1 MAQTDVLLSRLQQEA
16 DERNAF
22 IDGLAAD
29 AEKGGRDLNET
40 EMGLITRARERL
52 AEVHRQIEP
61 LRETARVQSD
71 SREMHASIAADN
83 ARRQQLD
90 DARRTGKLPQG
101 DVETMYR
108 SAGAYAIE
116 AWRAAL
122 GDEDAKVR
130 LGVFQR
136 AAAHQTTADNLGI
149 IPEPV
154 VGGVLNYIDAAR
166 PIVSALGPQAVPG
179 GRFTRPRVTQHTN
192 VGAQASEKTELTSQK
207 MLITEIQVL
216 MATYGGYVNVSRQNM
231 DWSSPNIMDVVINDL
246 AAQYAI
252 ETETATATTLT
263 TNGTTGPVLPATPTN
278 ADVSAALWTAAASA
292 YSAMQGQGR
301 LILAVSPDMLG
312 LVGPLFAPIN
322 PTNAQSSGFSAGQF
336 GSGAMGAIS
345 GITVIMSAQ
354 LPAGSM
360 IVVSSAAVEV
370 YEQRIGSLQVTEP
383 SVLGVQVAYA
393 GYFAPVVI
401 ESGGIIEITKTP

>member
-1 MAQTDVLLSRLQQEA
+1 MASTDVLLTRLQQEA

-29 AEKGGRDLNET
+29 AERGGRDLNET

-52 AEVHRQIEP
+52 SEVQRQMAP
-61 LRETARVQSD
+61 LADAARVQGE
-71 SREMHASIAADN
+71 SREMHAAIAAD
-83 ARRQQLD
+83 AGRRQQLD
-90 DARRTGKLPQG
+90 DARRTGRLPDG
-101 DVETMYR
+101 DVATMYR

-116 AWRAAL
+116 TWRAAL
-122 GDEDAKVR
+122 GDEDAKTR
-130 LGVFQR
+130 LGVFRR

-149 IPEPV
+149 IPEPI

-166 PIVSALGPQAVPG
+166 PVVSALGPQPVPG
-179 GRFTRPRVTQHTN
+179 GRFTRPRVTQHTD
-192 VGAQASEKTELTSQK
+192 VAVQAGEKQELTSRK
-207 MLITEIQVL
+207 MVINDIPVL
-216 MATYGGYVNVSRQNM
+216 MSTYGGYVNVSRQNM
-231 DWSSPNIMDVVINDL
+231 DWSTPSIMDTVINDL

-252 ETETATATTLT
+252 ETESV
-263 TNGTTGPVLPATPTN
+263 TGAQLIADGVAGPTLPATPTS
-278 ADVSAALWTAAASA
+278 ADISAALWTAAASA
-292 YSAMQGQGR
+292 YSALQGQGR

-312 LVGPLFAPIN
+312 LVGPLFAPVN
-322 PTNAQSSGFSAGQF
+322 PTNAQSTGFSAGAF

-345 GITVIMSAQ
+345 GISVIMSAQ
-354 LPAGSM
+354 LPAKTM

-393 GYFAPVVI
+393 GYFSPVTL
-401 ESGGIIEITKTP
+401 ESDGIVKIVVP